1 MNSDEKISTGIN
13 QRKKLVI
20 LLPAYNEEEL
30 IGETIKRIPRKIF
43 GIEKVEVLVVDD
55 GSTDKTVD
63 MALNAGADK
72 IVSQGKNFGVASAFM
87 TGIRNAISMNA
98 DILVTLDADCQFP
111 PEQISSFI
119 VPILN
124 NQFDVVSG
132 ARFVNEIPA
141 SYPRT
146 KLWGNR
152 FFSKMVSWVTGQKFI
167 DTQTGFRAYS
177 RDAIL
182 NISIISEYN
191 FAQEVLI
198 DLVFKGFKIGEVP
211 VNVTFDPKRK
221 SKIVKNIF
229 SYSFKATSTIVK
241 SLLYHRPI
249 LGFGLFG
256 AFLCGLGIIAKIF
269 TITGI
274 LPISDLLESSLIIL
288 GIVSF
293 MMGLFANIVFKRHAF
308 TERELRS
315 RLREF
320 ERFREE
326 ERKF

>member
-1 MNSDEKISTGIN
+1 MTGDFKTSERI
-13 QRKKLVI
+13 QERKKLVV
-20 LLPAYNEEEL
+20 LLPAFNEEDL
-30 IGETIKRIPRKIF
+30 IGETIKRIPRKIL
-43 GIEKVEVLVVDD
+43 GIEKVEVLVIDD

-63 MALNAGADK
+63 VALNTGADK
-72 IVSQGKNFGVASAFM
+72 IVSLGKNLGVASAFM

-124 NQFDVVSG
+124 NQYDVVSG
-132 ARFVNEIPA
+132 ARFVKEIPK
-141 SYPRT
+141 SYPKI
-146 KLWGNR
+146 KLWGNK
-152 FFSKMVSWVTGQKFI
+152 FFSKMVSWVTGQKFV

-177 RDAIL
+177 RDAIM

-198 DLVFKGFKIGEVP
+198 DLVFKGFKIGEIP
-211 VNVTFDPKRK
+211 VDVTYDPKRK
-221 SKIVKNIF
+221 SRIVRNVF
-229 SYSFKATSTIVK
+229 SYSYKATATILK

-256 AFLCGLGIIAKIF
+256 AFLCSLGIVAKIF

-293 MMGLFANIVFKRHAF
+293 MMGLFANVVFKRQAF
-308 TERELRS
+308 TEKDLRHHLRELG
-315 RLREF
+315 
-320 ERFREE
+320 
-326 ERKF
+326 KFKDNSM

>member
-1 MNSDEKISTGIN
+1 M
-13 QRKKLVI
+13 VI

-72 IVSQGKNFGVASAFM
+72 IVSHRKNLGVASAFM

-111 PEQISSFI
+111 PEQISSF
-119 VPILN
+119 VRPILN
-124 NQFDVVSG
+124 NQYDVVSG
-132 ARFVNEIPA
+132 ARFVNEIPK
-141 SYPRT
+141 SYPKTR
-146 KLWGNR
+146 LWGNR
-152 FFSKMVSWVTGQKFI
+152 FFSKMVSVVTGQKFI

-182 NISIISEYN
+182 DISIISEYN

-198 DLVFKGFKIGEVP
+198 DLVFKGFKIGEIP
-211 VNVTFDPKRK
+211 VEVTYDPKRK
-221 SKIVKNIF
+221 SRIVRNVF
-229 SYSFKATSTIVK
+229 SYSYQATATILR
-241 SLLYHRPI
+241 SLLFHRPI

-256 AFLCGLGIIAKIF
+256 AFLCSAGIIAKIF

-274 LPISDLLESSLIIL
+274 LPFSDLFETSLIVL

-293 MMGLFANIVFKRHAF
+293 ILGPFASVVFKRQAF
-308 TERELRS
+308 TEKDLRHHLRELS
-315 RLREF
+315 KEIHGD
-320 ERFREE
+320 
-326 ERKF
+326 

>member
-1 MNSDEKISTGIN
+1 MNSNEKISTEIN

-43 GIEKVEVLVVDD
+43 GVEKVEVLVVDD
-55 GSTDKTVD
+55 GSIDKTVD

-72 IVSQGKNFGVASAFM
+72 IVSHGKNLGVASAFM

-111 PEQISSFI
+111 PEQISSF
-119 VPILN
+119 VLPILN
-124 NQFDVVSG
+124 NQYDVVSG
-132 ARFVNEIPA
+132 ARFVKEIPK
-141 SYPRT
+141 SYPKTR
-146 KLWGNR
+146 LWGNR
-152 FFSKMVSWVTGQKFI
+152 FFSKMVSCVTGQKFV

-198 DLVFKGFKIGEVP
+198 DLVFKGFKIGEIP
-211 VNVTFDPKRK
+211 VEVTYDPKRK
-221 SKIVKNIF
+221 SRIVRNVF
-229 SYSFKATSTIVK
+229 SYSYQATATILR
-241 SLLYHRPI
+241 SLLFHRPI

-256 AFLCGLGIIAKIF
+256 AFLCSVGIIAKIF

-274 LPISDLLESSLIIL
+274 LAFSDLFETSLIVL

-293 MMGLFANIVFKRHAF
+293 MLGPFASVVFKRQAF
-308 TERELRS
+308 TEKDLRLHLRELSKEIHRD
-315 RLREF
+315 
-320 ERFREE
+320 
-326 ERKF
+326 